1 MALAVP
7 LPGTGYAP
15 ARPARTLPRP
25 RRAPGRGW
33 WLRLAA
39 SRKPGGTERRGAVQ

>member
-15 ARPARTLPRP
+15 ARPPRALPRP
-25 RRAPGRGW
+25 RRAPGCSW

-39 SRKPGGTERRGAVQ
+39 SRTPRRAEREEAVR